1 MDCHALLQGIF
12 LTHGLNQ
19 CLLRLLHWQAGSLP
33 LPPPG
38 SPPLLVGRL
47 FSNLPSHC
55 GPFWHPSYTRKSQ
68 FQLPTASQSLGNPT
82 GNVLRIAWL
91 LHSSPVPFTFLRVKL
106 CTQKGDFFFFNWPLF
121 RCSVVWKFFGLSSLV
136 CCFKQRFS
144 HSYLGRNNLKPAMS
158 RLSWTHITF
167 EHLTLQSHG
176 AQRSVSIKDW
186 GSDCSER

>member
-68 FQLPTASQSLGNPT
+68 FQLPTESQSLGNPT

-106 CTQKGDFFFFNWPLF
+106 CTQKGDFFFLIGHYLDALSCENF
-121 RCSVVWKFFGLSSLV
+121 SVCLAWCAVLN
-136 CCFKQRFS
+136 R
-144 HSYLGRNNLKPAMS
+144 
-158 RLSWTHITF
+158 
-167 EHLTLQSHG
+167 
-176 AQRSVSIKDW
+176 
-186 GSDCSER
+186 GSPTPI